1 MTINNYREQLRLTPN
16 ASSTAKSLLEK
27 RGLSEIDFYNFLKLR
42 SPDPEGDQEF
52 ADLHK
57 TVETRIFSMGSSMYK
72 YSYEYY
78 GTIDFW
84 WVIAWY
90 NNRPTDSHFKIGE
103 TVEIPTDLDRAVE
116 LAVRETQEG

>member
-1 MTINNYREQLRLTPN
+1 MTINNYRDQRLLRQDMSP
-16 ASSTAKSLLEK
+16 TAAGLLRK
-27 RGLSEIDFYNFLKLR
+27 RGLNETIFYEFLKLR
-42 SPDPEGDQEF
+42 NADPENDQEF

-57 TVETRIFSMGSSMYK
+57 TVETKIFSMGSSMYK

-90 NNRPTDSHFKIGE
+90 NNRPTDSHFKLGE
-103 TVEIPTDLDRAVE
+103 TVEIPTNLDLAVE
-116 LAVRETQEG
+116 LATREE